1 MSFLGYNPLPA
12 SMDVHVQAD
21 YAATDSIAKLDKQI
35 RAEKLVNDV
44 VYQESLVESVNSNIR
59 TISIVLLGVCA
70 LLSVIAIALIN
81 NTIRLAIYSQRFIIK
96 SMQLVGATKNF
107 IKRPFLWLGI
117 LHGLLGALAAIFLLT
132 GLVYFA
138 ERQLPEL
145 NAVLTYGK
153 MGMVFI

>member
-1 MSFLGYNPLPA
+1 MRISDWSA
-12 SMDVHVQAD
+12 DVFSSD
-21 YAATDSIAKLDKQI
+21 L
-35 RAEKLVNDV
+35 
-44 VYQESLVESVNSNIR
+44 R

-117 LHGLLGALAAIFLLT
+117 LHGLLGALAAIVLLT

-145 NAVLTYGK
+145 NAVLNYGRSEERRVGK
-153 MGMVFI
+153 ECVSTCRSLWSLYHKKKKKK